1 VAPAPPV
8 PPAVTAILFPP
19 TRALTVNDVLMAST
33 RVPNFNAGMPSSVVN
48 CLSDWRLMRLE
59 AYIDLKGK
67 SRLWGDGKAQAYAKR
82 LYMMRLI
89 RRSAPY
95 VARDLPRPLTQD
107 EKEERAAVQ

>member
-1 VAPAPPV
+1 
-8 PPAVTAILFPP
+8 
-19 TRALTVNDVLMAST
+19 
-33 RVPNFNAGMPSSVVN
+33 
-48 CLSDWRLMRLE
+48 MRLE

-107 EKEERAAVQ
+107 EKEERAAVQLDEYRTTAGETMPNYYDSCKAKDLSRKKRKKKNHQAEKPG